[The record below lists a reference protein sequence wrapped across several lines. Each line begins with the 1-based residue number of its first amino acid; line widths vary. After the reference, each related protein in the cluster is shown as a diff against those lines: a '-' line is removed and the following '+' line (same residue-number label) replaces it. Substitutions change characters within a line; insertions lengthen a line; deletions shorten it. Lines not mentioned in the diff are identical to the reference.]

1 MIDDADLLQSNSLT
15 FPLQESEKDKQSISS
30 RKTHSA
36 RENTVLYYTK
46 MFRPG

>member
-1 MIDDADLLQSNSLT
+1 MIDDVDLLHPDSLML
-15 FPLQESEKDKQSISS
+15 PLQESKKDKQSISS

-36 RENTVLYYTK
+36 RENAVLYYTK